1 MHLKK
6 IHFLITL
13 VIIQISYKC
22 EAQFILNGNASTTS
36 SECSAAVTTY
46 ELTPQKKNQGGQI
59 WYTAQ
64 VSLAKQ
70 FDIQFQ
76 MFLGKQCYNCGGAD
90 GICFVFQQQSTN
102 AGSLGGGLGYA
113 GITPSVA
120 VEFDTYQNGWDPPY
134 CHTAIEKNGDVN
146 HTDGSGNNLAGPVQ
160 LDPANPLIPDGNWH
174 NMEITWNPGSQVL
187 SVYYD
192 CSLRL
197 TYTGDLIN
205 GVFSGN
211 PNVYWGFTAGTGG
224 GDNTQ
229 EVCLTH
235 SYLNNLRDTVVCKG
249 SPVTMTSSGGTTY
262 TWSPAAGLNTATG
275 PSVIATPNTTT
286 TYTVSIANSCGLII
300 KDSAVIRISNTAL
313 TTSSTPTTCGNT
325 DGTASVTP
333 AGGINPYTY
342 TWTGGQTTTTA
353 TGLTAASYTVTSSD
367 SIGCKAT
374 STVIV
379 GGSPPI
385 RDSIASFT
393 NVSVA
398 CGNNGT
404 ATVGVKGGSGTYTYS
419 WNTAPVQTNAMATN
433 LSPGSYTVTVND
445 ASGGCSGTANVTITQ
460 PGALTP
466 SISATTPVSCSGGNN
481 GTATATATG
490 GTTPYTYSWNSAP
503 VQTTATATGLAAGSY
518 TVTVTDANGTGCSQ
532 STTAV
537 ITQPAAIRDSIS
549 KTVAVL
555 CNGQSNGTATDGVK
569 GGTGAYTYSWNS
581 APVQTNTTAN
591 GLAVGSYTVTVT
603 DANGCKDSTVATIT
617 QPAAITLTAAPFAAT
632 CNGTCNGSATV
643 IPKGGTGTFAYAWST
658 TPVQTGAN
666 ATGLC
671 AGNYSVIVTDANGCM
686 HDTTNLTVTQPAPLA
701 LTDSVS
707 SAFCNKADGF
717 ASVTIT
723 GGTTPYVYQWS
734 TGAVT
739 SSLNNVKPGT
749 YTFGVAD
756 ANKCTATISVTVP
769 NIPGE
774 TASITSTTTVTCNG
788 GNNGTAAGT
797 ATGGVMPYT
806 YKWSDPAGQ
815 TTDSATGLLAGM
827 YTLTVTDSAGCLST
841 AVATVT
847 QPALV
852 VATPL
857 ATPATICKGD
867 SSTLSAKATGGTG
880 PYTFTWA
887 PGNLTGSSIKVGPTN
902 TTTYTVTTAD
912 VNNCPG
918 GPVPVTV
925 TVNPALNVATGTPGD
940 MCPGKSATVHAT
952 AGGGTGGPYT
962 YTWTPGNINGSSV
975 SVSPANTMYYT
986 VTVTDGCTLLPA
998 VDSMLVIVNP
1008 SPVVAFTTDTNN
1020 GCYPACIMFTDNS
1033 TIATGTIKSWNW
1045 SFGDGQSA
1053 AIKDTTYCYK
1063 SAGVYTVTLIVTS
1076 DSLCPSTLT
1085 QNNLITVYDHP
1096 HTEFTDAPQPTT
1108 ILSPDI
1114 TFTDATTD
1122 PYGITQWLWSFGDT
1136 SSATNFSIVQN
1147 PSHTY
1152 ADTGTYL
1159 VTLVDINQHGCID
1172 SIKHYVVIDALFTLY
1187 IPSAFTPN
1195 ADGLNDVF
1203 IPRGTYFSS
1212 FDMYVFDRWGSPI
1225 FHSTDINKGWNGSVN
1240 NNGKACQEDTY
1251 VYLINVTDFKGLSHS
1266 YLGRVSLVK

>member
-1 MHLKK
+1 
-6 IHFLITL
+6 
-13 VIIQISYKC
+13 
-22 EAQFILNGNASTTS
+22 
-36 SECSAAVTTY
+36 
-46 ELTPQKKNQGGQI
+46 
-59 WYTAQ
+59 
-64 VSLAKQ
+64 
-70 FDIQFQ
+70 
-76 MFLGKQCYNCGGAD
+76 
-90 GICFVFQQQSTN
+90 
-102 AGSLGGGLGYA
+102 
-113 GITPSVA
+113 
-120 VEFDTYQNGWDPPY
+120 
-134 CHTAIEKNGDVN
+134 
-146 HTDGSGNNLAGPVQ
+146 
-160 LDPANPLIPDGNWH
+160 
-174 NMEITWNPGSQVL
+174 
-187 SVYYD
+187 
-192 CSLRL
+192 
-197 TYTGDLIN
+197 
-205 GVFSGN
+205 
-211 PNVYWGFTAGTGG
+211 
-224 GDNTQ
+224 
-229 EVCLTH
+229 
-235 SYLNNLRDTVVCKG
+235 
-249 SPVTMTSSGGTTY
+249 
-262 TWSPAAGLNTATG
+262 
-275 PSVIATPNTTT
+275 
-286 TYTVSIANSCGLII
+286 
-300 KDSAVIRISNTAL
+300 
-313 TTSSTPTTCGNT
+313 
-325 DGTASVTP
+325 
-333 AGGINPYTY
+333 
-342 TWTGGQTTTTA
+342 
-353 TGLTAASYTVTSSD
+353 
-367 SIGCKAT
+367 
-374 STVIV
+374 
-379 GGSPPI
+379 
-385 RDSIASFT
+385 
-393 NVSVA
+393 
-398 CGNNGT
+398 
-404 ATVGVKGGSGTYTYS
+404 
-419 WNTAPVQTNAMATN
+419 MATN